1 MNVFVELGTNMPT
14 YVYACNSC
22 GRESEHVLKVEDRD
36 ALVGVACYSCSKGTM
51 FRAVTACAFKVK
63 GACAANGYSTNI
75 ADIEKRLGREVNN
88 NDFPE

>member
-1 MNVFVELGTNMPT
+1 MPT
-14 YVYACNSC
+14 YVYACNHC
-22 GRESEHVLKVEDRD
+22 GRESEYTLKVDDRD
-36 ALVGVACYSCSKGTM
+36 ALVGVACDYCSKGVKV
-51 FRAVTACAFKVK
+51 REVTACNFKVK